1 MKFIVA
7 TLFLFSFINLS
18 AQTESTNLKNDSAKI
33 IPAKFPSGEKGWKNF
48 VEKNINSGLIVS
60 CGCVKI
66 PFGKTSTRV
75 IAKVK
80 FLVDT
85 SGNIL
90 NAYVENGKE
99 IDNVFVEEAL
109 RIINKSPKWIPA
121 EKENKKVTF
130 ENNINI
136 SWFMKEQMQVMCFL
150 VPAEF
155 ICGVTARHEFLQKDN
170 TLDEALDSVAKQN
183 QNDVGGISITISN
196 IVIVI
201 PKEG

>member
-7 TLFLFSFINLS
+7 ALFLLSFINLS

-33 IPAKFPSGEKGWKNF
+33 IPAKFSGGEKGWKNF

-90 NAYVENGKE
+90 NAHVENGKE
-99 IDNVFVEEAL
+99 IDNVFAEEAL
-109 RIINKSPKWIPA
+109 RIINKSPKWTPA

-136 SWFMKEQMQVMCFL
+136 SWFMKE
-150 VPAEF
+150 
-155 ICGVTARHEFLQKDN
+155 
-170 TLDEALDSVAKQN
+170 
-183 QNDVGGISITISN
+183 
-196 IVIVI
+196 
-201 PKEG
+201 